1 MLSCV
6 PSRTLATAIAGALAL
21 STPIAVDAQVRLD
34 SVLEVTTLRAS
45 SPFETEV
52 ELLSR
57 LLLRRRGEMQQ
68 LSSSRSF
75 LEASLRGGQVPEPQQ
90 ALLTS
95 RLRSVTAQLAAIESE
110 RDRIHAKL
118 LALCSPDRQPD
129 GWMGVTYSAE
139 YVRTPESTRFTSFHG
154 VESVEPGSP
163 AERAG
168 IQRGDR
174 LLSIGGRE
182 LQDGEFNLAELLKPG
197 NRLAVRLVRGMETRN
212 VSVLIEP
219 RPSDFHVPCTW
230 IDEATAA
237 AFAPQAANVMVFRLR
252 TDEGM
257 SEEQTRLI
265 VRRSDA
271 PRAIPAEVIG
281 GRSGSASPASVLSW
295 SFTNSAAGEWL
306 LGAQLATLN
315 ADLGKVLG
323 ADRGVLVVDVAPRS
337 QAALS
342 GLRGGDVIVAANGI
356 VLTSPSGLL
365 QLTDAVSREIKLRV
379 VRDRKIESVTLRW

>member
-1 MLSCV
+1 MKRTAFSIRVAAALLLIGA
-6 PSRTLATAIAGALAL
+6 TLATPAT
-21 STPIAVDAQVRLD
+21 SDAQLRID
-34 SVLEVTTLRAS
+34 SLLEVTTFRAA

-57 LLLRRRGEMQQ
+57 LLLRRRNELQQ
-68 LSSSRSF
+68 LSSSRSI
-75 LEASLRGGQVPEPQQ
+75 LEASLRNAQVSESQQ
-90 ALLTS
+90 SMLAS

-110 RDRIHAKL
+110 RDRIQAKL
-118 LALCSPDRQPD
+118 SSLCSPEQQPE
-129 GWMGVTYSAE
+129 GWMGVTFSAE
-139 YVRTPESTRFTSFHG
+139 YIRTPESTRFTAFHG

-182 LQDGEFNLAELLKPG
+182 LQDGEFNFIELLKPG
-197 NRLAVRLVRGMETRN
+197 NRLPVRLLRGVETRN

-219 RPSDFHVPCTW
+219 RPSDFRVPCTW
-230 IDEATAA
+230 IDDATSA
-237 AFAPQAANVMVFRLR
+237 AFAPQRPNVMIFRMR

-265 VRRSDA
+265 VRRDDA
-271 PRAIPAEVIG
+271 PRAF
-281 GRSGSASPASVLSW
+281 RTDVLGVQPVATPGVFSW

-315 ADLGKVLG
+315 GDLGKALG

-342 GLRGGDVIVAANGI
+342 GLRGGDVIISANG
-356 VLTSPSGLL
+356 VPLTSPSGLL
-365 QLTDAVSREIKLRV
+365 RFTDELSREIKLRV
-379 VRDRKIESVTLRW
+379 VRNRKIESLDLRW